1 LAHVLLKSIYTS
13 YPKMRNILI
22 LLF

>member
-22 LLF
+22 FLF